1 MERIGNKIIWKWA
14 KRILPV
20 VVGAVAGYAYY
31 YYVGCNRG
39 CAITGNPF
47 ISTAYGAFAGF
58 LFVDWKSIFIKNLNK
73 NTKDN
78 KE

>member
-1 MERIGNKIIWKWA
+1 MESIRFEIIWKWA
-14 KRILPV
+14 KPV
-20 VVGAVAGYAYY
+20 LTVLVGAAGGYLYY

-58 LFVDWKSIFIKNLNK
+58 LFIDWKSIFKKLNNK
-73 NTKDN
+73 TKGD
-78 KE
+78 K

>member
-1 MERIGNKIIWKWA
+1 LERIRFEIIFKWA

-20 VVGAVAGYAYY
+20 LGGAIAGYAYY

-58 LFVDWKSIFIKNLNK
+58 LFVDWKSIFNK
-73 NTKDN
+73 NKIEEK
-78 KE
+78 KENE

>member
-1 MERIGNKIIWKWA
+1 MERIGFKIIWKWT

-20 VVGAVAGYAYY
+20 MIGAAAGYSYY

-58 LFVDWKSIFIKNLNK
+58 LFVDWKSIFKK
-73 NTKDN
+73 NTN
-78 KE
+78 KETRNNK